1 MAKRVSYW
9 KLLSEF
15 MQKLDAE
22 GIAYTLDSWED
33 NSSGGIVFSHTEW
46 AVRNGKL
53 ILVEATDGTS
63 EE

>member
-1 MAKRVSYW
+1 
-9 KLLSEF
+9 